1 MLYHFEIELADIDRG
16 NYVSLDFRI
25 VQHQSEVIPYLLSR
39 VFAYALSY
47 QENLEFSPS
56 GLSDPD
62 MPALLSKDPM
72 GSTEL
77 WIEIGSPSARRL
89 HKAGKVAKKVIVYTY
104 KSAEILVKEIL
115 ENDVHKA
122 EAIEVYALDNKFL
135 QSLETHLKK
144 NNRWSLML
152 QQGQLD
158 VTIADQTFST
168 EVRHFPVRS
177 V

>member
-1 MLYHFEIELADIDRG
+1 VLYHFEIELADIDRG
-16 NYVSLDFRI
+16 NYVTLDFRI
-25 VQHQSEVIPYLLSR
+25 VQHPSEVIQYMLSR

-62 MPALLSKDPM
+62 MPALLAKDPM
-72 GSTEL
+72 GSLEL
-77 WIEIGSPSARRL
+77 WVEIGNPSAKRL

-115 ENDVHKA
+115 ENDVHRSD
-122 EAIEVYALDNKFL
+122 EIQVFALDAKFL

-158 VTIADQTFST
+158 VNIAGQTYST
-168 EVRHFPVRS
+168 EVRHLPVVS
-177 V
+177 

>member
-16 NYVSLDFRI
+16 NYVTLDFRI
-25 VQHQSEVIPYLLSR
+25 VQHQSEVVPYLLSR

-47 QENLEFSPS
+47 QENLEFSPA

-62 MPALLSKDPM
+62 MPALLAKDAM
-72 GSTEL
+72 GSIEL

-89 HKAGKVAKKVIVYTY
+89 HKAGKVAKKVVVYTY
-104 KSAEILVKEIL
+104 KSGEILVKEIL
-115 ENDVHKA
+115 ENDVHRSN
-122 EAIEVYALDNKFL
+122 EIEVFALDSKFL

-158 VTIADQTFST
+158 VNIAGQTYST
-168 EVRHFPVRS
+168 EIRHLPIVS
-177 V
+177 